1 MQDAVSKLEQC
12 AGGKEDKGSWKGNL
26 KDNSTW
32 DDVQR
37 EAGYFLERKPE
48 EGPLH
53 KHLDNVFEELNSA
66 REKLLAAAKGLRVTR
81 RLGGCDDSGDQPEV
95 CQVEELAS
103 KSEKVEKQA
112 RITHTESFFYKLL
125 LGNSKDRATKIHTR
139 ITEMAKHGVSTSS
152 LQPLLWRKALAV
164 STARK

>member
-26 KDNSTW
+26 KDDSTW
-32 DDVQR
+32 GR
-37 EAGYFLERKPE
+37 CPARSRILEREPE

-53 KHLDNVFEELNSA
+53 KHLDKVFEELNSA
-66 REKLLAAAKGLRVTR
+66 RTQLEAAATGLKVTR
-81 RLGGCDDSGDQPEV
+81 RLRGDSGDQLEDR
-95 CQVEELAS
+95 QVEQLSS
-103 KSEKVEKQA
+103 KARKVEKQA

-139 ITEMAKHGVSTSS
+139 ITEVAKHGACTSS
-152 LQPLLWRKALAV
+152 LQPLLWRKGLAV